1 MRKTVM
7 LVFWCD
13 YATLKYGEKAKLSYM
28 DTDSFMVYIKTED
41 TYADIAKDAETRFN
55 ISN

>member
-7 LVFWCD
+7 LVFWWD
-13 YATLKYGEKAKLSYM
+13 YVTLKYGEKAKLSYM

>member
-1 MRKTVM
+1 M
-7 LVFWCD
+7 LVFWCA
-13 YATLKYGEKAKLSYM
+13 YVTLKYGEKVKLSYM

-41 TYADIAKDAETRFN
+41 TYADIAKDAEARFN

>member
-13 YATLKYGEKAKLSYM
+13 YATLKYGKKAKLSYM
-28 DTDSFMVYIKTED
+28 DTDSFMVYIKKED
-41 TYADIAKDAETRFN
+41 TYTDIAKNAETRFN

>member
-13 YATLKYGEKAKLSYM
+13 YVTLKYGEKAKLSYM
-28 DTDSFMVYIKTED
+28 DTDSFMIYIKTED

>member
-7 LVFWCD
+7 LVFWCA
-13 YATLKYGEKAKLSYM
+13 YVTLKYGEKVKLSYM

-41 TYADIAKDAETRFN
+41 TYADIAKDAEARFN